1 MRILVV
7 DDDEILVN
15 VLKRSLSGQHH
26 VVDVAEDGK
35 LGWEYIQTGEYEL
48 VLLDVNMP
56 GLDGVSLCEKMRS
69 QGYVTPIL
77 LMTAKNASQDRILGL
92 DAGADDY
99 LTKPLDLGELN
110 ARVRALS
117 RRGEVAT
124 TAVLNVNGLVLD
136 PVSCEVSYQQQ
147 PIALTA
153 KEYSLLEIFLRNP
166 ARVFSRSQIL
176 DKIWT
181 FDDPPLEES
190 IKAHIKEL
198 RRKLKKAGVVNWI
211 ENVYGIGYR
220 LNPKV
225 SESEHKTSNS
235 SVEQEFNQK
244 IEQMWLKHQTKM
256 LERMKILQKAVLELK
271 KANLSSEL
279 QHSAE
284 RAAHKLAGVLGMF
297 SRETGTDLAR
307 EIETLLQNN
316 SVLDIQQQ
324 EHFISLVT
332 DLDSLLALNE
342 TAGSEI
348 IAANLLLISAN
359 PQQIGDLRQLSK
371 TQGMD

>member
-1 MRILVV
+1 M
-7 DDDEILVN
+7 
-15 VLKRSLSGQHH
+15 
-26 VVDVAEDGK
+26 
-35 LGWEYIQTGEYEL
+35 GWEYVQTGEYEL

-117 RRGEVAT
+117 RRREVAT
-124 TAVLNVNGLVLD
+124 TAVLNVSGLVLD
-136 PVSCEVSYQQQ
+136 PISCEVSYQRK
-147 PIALTA
+147 PIKLTA
-153 KEYSLLEIFLRNP
+153 KEYNLLEIFLRNP

-190 IKAHIKEL
+190 VKAHIKGL
-198 RRKLKKAGVVNWI
+198 RKKLKKAGVVDWI

-225 SESEHKTSNS
+225 SESEQSKTNNS
-235 SVEQEFNQK
+235 ASVEQEFNRK
-244 IEQMWLKHQTKM
+244 MEQMWLKHQAKM
-256 LERMKILQKAVLELK
+256 LERMKLLRKAVFELR

-279 QHSAE
+279 QSSAE
-284 RAAHKLAGVLGMF
+284 KAAHKLAGVLGMF

-316 SVLDIQQQ
+316 SVLDIRQQ
-324 EHFISLVT
+324 EHFVSLVT

-342 TAGSEI
+342 TSSSETVE
-348 IAANLLLISAN
+348 ANLLLISADA
-359 PQQIGDLRQLSK
+359 QQIDDLRQLSK
-371 TQGMD
+371 TQGIVRALLPY